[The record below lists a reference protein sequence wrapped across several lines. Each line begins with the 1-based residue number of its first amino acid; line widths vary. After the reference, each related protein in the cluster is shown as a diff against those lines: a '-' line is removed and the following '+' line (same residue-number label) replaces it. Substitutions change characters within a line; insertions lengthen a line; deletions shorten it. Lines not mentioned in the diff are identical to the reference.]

1 MHKCNFCYCNSL
13 SSTGNRRRHDRQRRK
28 RRQRSVLHIS
38 SAFLL
43 VVCISLAF
51 IISERI
57 AILVDATSSHH
68 NQYYQINNIIR
79 SRTSYDNNRIRRS
92 NSISS
97 SVAAF
102 VDTKKSIYSSTLKQ
116 TPSVSSPIYT
126 STTTALHLKF
136 KTFDEMIQ
144 HHHSTPILIDF
155 YSPVCGPC
163 KLMKMELKSIK
174 GRLDKLHIGRGGV
187 KRDRVDGSYEDDYRI
202 TSVATGDGTTP
213 SAFAKGGIPVY
224 HVNTNKFPQVG
235 VKNKI
240 NGLPTLVLFHE
251 GQELWRNEGMISGGE
266 IVRTLESILNK

>member
-1 MHKCNFCYCNSL
+1 M
-13 SSTGNRRRHDRQRRK
+13 R
-28 RRQRSVLHIS
+28 IS
-38 SAFLL
+38 SNLMML
-43 VVCISLAF
+43 IVCISLVG
-51 IISERI
+51 IICERI
-57 AILVDATSSHH
+57 AIVYATSSSHH
-68 NQYYQINNIIR
+68 NHQINNNRIR
-79 SRTSYDNNRIRRS
+79 SQTSYDNNRIQRS
-92 NSISS
+92 NSILP
-97 SVAAF
+97 VTAAF
-102 VDTKKSIYSSTLKQ
+102 VDTKKSIYSSTVKQ
-116 TPSVSSPIYT
+116 IPSVASSSY
-126 STTTALHLKF
+126 SKSSSSSTALSLKF

-174 GRLDKLHIGRGGV
+174 GRLDKLHIGKSGSSG
-187 KRDRVDGSYEDDYRI
+187 RVDGSYEDDYRI

-266 IVRTLESILNK
+266 IVRILESLLNN

>member
-1 MHKCNFCYCNSL
+1 MHKICNFCCCNSL
-13 SSTGNRRRHDRQRRK
+13 LSTSTASSRHRHDRQRRK
-28 RRQRSVLHIS
+28 RRRRSSVIHVS
-38 SAFLL
+38 SDLL
-43 VVCISLAF
+43 LIVYISLAG
-51 IISERI
+51 ILSERI
-57 AILVDATSSHH
+57 AIVYATSSQH
-68 NQYYQINNIIR
+68 NNNTIR
-79 SRTSYDNNRIRRS
+79 
-92 NSISS
+92 NSIAS
-97 SVAAF
+97 SVASYNNNKIQSRISSAAF
-102 VDTKKSIYSSTLKQ
+102 VDTKKSIHSSNVKQIPSVASSYSTSSST
-116 TPSVSSPIYT
+116 
-126 STTTALHLKF
+126 ALSLKF

-174 GRLDKLHIGRGGV
+174 GRLDKLHT
-187 KRDRVDGSYEDDYRI
+187 KHSSSSVDGSYEDDYRI

>member
-1 MHKCNFCYCNSL
+1 M
-13 SSTGNRRRHDRQRRK
+13 
-28 RRQRSVLHIS
+28 I
-38 SAFLL
+38 
-43 VVCISLAF
+43 VVCISLVGM
-51 IISERI
+51 ILSERI
-57 AILVDATSSHH
+57 AILVYATSSSHH
-68 NQYYQINNIIR
+68 NHQINNRIR
-79 SRTSYDNNRIRRS
+79 SRTSYDNNRIQRS
-92 NSISS
+92 NNIS

-102 VDTKKSIYSSTLKQ
+102 VDTKKSVHSSKKQ
-116 TPSVSSPIYT
+116 ILSGSSPPAT
-126 STTTALHLKF
+126 SSSTTALKLKF

-174 GRLDKLHIGRGGV
+174 GRLDKLHTGRRIGGGRG
-187 KRDRVDGSYEDDYRI
+187 RVDGSYEDDYRI

>member
-1 MHKCNFCYCNSL
+1 M
-13 SSTGNRRRHDRQRRK
+13 
-28 RRQRSVLHIS
+28 I
-38 SAFLL
+38 
-43 VVCISLAF
+43 VVCISLVGM
-51 IISERI
+51 ILSERI
-57 AILVDATSSHH
+57 AILVYATSSSHH
-68 NQYYQINNIIR
+68 NHQINNRIR
-79 SRTSYDNNRIRRS
+79 SRTSYDNNRIQRS
-92 NSISS
+92 NSILP
-97 SVAAF
+97 VTAAF
-102 VDTKKSIYSSTLKQ
+102 VDTNKSIHLSTVKQIPSAAASTSS
-116 TPSVSSPIYT
+116 SS
-126 STTTALHLKF
+126 TTALKLKF

-174 GRLDKLHIGRGGV
+174 GRLDKLHIGRSGSSG
-187 KRDRVDGSYEDDYRI
+187 RDRDGSYEDDYRI

-235 VKNKI
+235 VKNNI

>member
-1 MHKCNFCYCNSL
+1 LILIVF
-13 SSTGNRRRHDRQRRK
+13 
-28 RRQRSVLHIS
+28 
-38 SAFLL
+38 
-43 VVCISLAF
+43 ISLAG
-51 IISERI
+51 ILAERI
-57 AILVDATSSHH
+57 AILVDATSSQHTRK
-68 NQYYQINNIIR
+68 NNNRIR
-79 SRTSYDNNRIRRS
+79 SPTSYDNNRIQKS
-92 NSISS
+92 NSILP
-97 SVAAF
+97 VTAVAF
-102 VDTKKSIYSSTLKQ
+102 VDTKKNIHSSTVKQ
-116 TPSVSSPIYT
+116 IPSASSSPAA
-126 STTTALHLKF
+126 SSSTTALKLKF
-136 KTFDEMIQ
+136 KTFDEMIK

-174 GRLDKLHIGRGGV
+174 GRLDKLHIGRSGSSG
-187 KRDRVDGSYEDDYRI
+187 RAVDGSYEDDYRI

-266 IVRTLESILNK
+266 IVRTLESILNN

>member
-1 MHKCNFCYCNSL
+1 M
-13 SSTGNRRRHDRQRRK
+13 
-28 RRQRSVLHIS
+28 HIS
-38 SAFLL
+38 SDLMLIF
-43 VVCISLAF
+43 CISLAG
-51 IISERI
+51 ILSERI
-57 AILVDATSSHH
+57 AILVYATSSSHH
-68 NQYYQINNIIR
+68 NHQI
-79 SRTSYDNNRIRRS
+79 NNRIRSR
-92 NSISS
+92 ISS
-97 SVAAF
+97 SAAFADTNNNSILLSLAAAF
-102 VDTKKSIYSSTLKQ
+102 VDSKKSIHSSTVKQ
-116 TPSVSSPIYT
+116 IPSVSSY
-126 STTTALHLKF
+126 STTSSTALSLKF

-174 GRLDKLHIGRGGV
+174 GRLDKLNTKHSSSSG
-187 KRDRVDGSYEDDYRI
+187 RDRDGSYEDDYRI

-266 IVRTLESILNK
+266 IVSILESILNN